1 MQHTPHPGP
10 RRPNRRLAALAV
22 GLMMVSFA
30 TAATAQTSSSA
41 VGVPVTM
48 SVGSVGTR
56 ALTVTN
62 FTGTEALTALP
73 LVSGAPTNYRA
84 TVTDLDYVI
93 DRDFDVVAEM
103 GNLYPV
109 TSTGEEPLAVDT
121 ASEDIIASGDVT
133 LGLFQGLTATD
144 VLADIQPTYLL
155 SLVGTATCVA
165 DLTATLE
172 SVLAALSPELVAA
185 LAALPD
191 LCTAFDDA
199 VTAAAPATE
208 LAGTLIEDLDL
219 TGLIDEALGLV
230 DGITGTQP
238 FTDPS
243 FLGLGSTD
251 ADAAGAP
258 AATMLTLMRADAP
271 VDLALLTDL
280 IDAINAQLTDLT
292 GLSATDVID
301 ANDIIQGLVNSTDTT
316 IAALGNEIA
325 GLGNTLAQ
333 EAILDDLLSIVN
345 GAIDLSVLD
354 NLFGVYTAF
363 PRITATAP
371 TGTPAGSYAGTHTI
385 TLISQ

>member
-155 SLVGTATCVA
+155 ELTTGLLDCTTLLTTTLTPLLTGADLVALPTTVA
-165 DLTATLE
+165 DLCAAFGDVATAGDPA
-172 SVLAALSPELVAA
+172 VEL
-185 LAALPD
+185 LGD
-191 LCTAFDDA
+191 L
-199 VTAAAPATE
+199 V
-208 LAGTLIEDLDL
+208 EDLDL

-258 AATMLTLMRADAP
+258 TATMLTLMSADAP

-280 IDAINAQLTDLT
+280 IAAINAQI
-292 GLSATDVID
+292 TDVSGVDPTTVIPTE
-301 ANDIIQGLVNSTDTT
+301 DIVQGLVNSGNTAT
-316 IAALGNEIA
+316 AALGNEIA
-325 GLGNTLAQ
+325 GLSNTLAQ
-333 EAILDDLLSIVN
+333 EAIINDLLSIVN

>member
-10 RRPNRRLAALAV
+10 RRPNRRLAAFAV

-155 SLVGTATCVA
+155 SLASSINCVTLLTGTIGGLGLPALDVTN
-165 DLTATLE
+165 LTA
-172 SVLAALSPELVAA
+172 ALG
-185 LAALPD
+185 D

-258 AATMLTLMRADAP
+258 AATMLTLMSADAP

-354 NLFGVYTAF
+354 NLFGVYTAY